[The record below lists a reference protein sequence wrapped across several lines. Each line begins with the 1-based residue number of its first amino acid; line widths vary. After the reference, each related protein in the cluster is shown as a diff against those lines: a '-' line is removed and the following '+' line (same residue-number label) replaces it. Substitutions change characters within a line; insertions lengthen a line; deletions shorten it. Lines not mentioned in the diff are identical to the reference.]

1 MADYIWTVFV
11 LLFAIVPFLVFDTV
25 DSIGEMWSSGVRCKA
40 FVIVT
45 ATIGVVSAILGTVST
60 YYNNENITL
69 ICQATLSLSVL
80 IYMVVL
86 IGEYY
91 FYNRRYK

>member
-25 DSIGEMWSSGVRCKA
+25 DSIGEVWNNGVKCKV
-40 FVIVT
+40 FVVIT

-60 YYNNENITL
+60 YYNNADVTL
-69 ICQATLSLSVL
+69 VCQATLSLSVL
-80 IYMVVL
+80 VYMIIL
-86 IGEYY
+86 ISEYY
-91 FYNRRYK
+91 FYNRRCK